1 MKDMTKANVEAVFA
15 GESQAHMKYAAFAD
29 MAERESLRMS
39 RCFLGAALFAEQAHA
54 TNHLRVLAGI
64 GKTLANLEAAY
75 AGETF
80 EINEMYPAY
89 IDVAKMQEEE
99 RGLGQHGRRP
109 GCREGAPGALCEGQR
124 SGGRRQGRGGGCRL
138 GVGSVCGFTG
148 EGEPPEKCP
157 VCGAVH
163 TKLQKF

>member
-1 MKDMTKANVEAVFA
+1 MKAMTQANVEAAFA
-15 GESQAHMKYAAFAD
+15 GESQAHMKYLAFAD
-29 MAERESLRMS
+29 MAEREKLPNVARVF
-39 RCFLGAALFAEQAHA
+39 RAAAFAEEKHA
-54 TNHLRVLAGI
+54 TNHLRALGGI
-64 GKTLANLEAAY
+64 GKTAANLEAAY

-89 IDVAKMQEEE
+89 IDVAKMQEEK
-99 RGLGQHGRRP
+99 RALGSM
-109 GCREGAPGALCEGQR
+109 EDALAAEKVHQALYAKAKAAVADGKDVEV
-124 SGGRRQGRGGGCRL
+124 
-138 GVGSVCGFTG
+138 GVVWVCSVCGFTG

>member
-1 MKDMTKANVEAVFA
+1 MKDMTKANLEAAFA
-15 GESQAHMKYAAFAD
+15 GESQAHMKYAVFAEI
-29 MAERESLRMS
+29 AEREKLPNVARVF
-39 RCFLGAALFAEQAHA
+39 RAASFAEQAHA
-54 TNHLRVLAGI
+54 TNHLRALGGA

-89 IDVAKMQEEE
+89 IEVAQMQEEK
-99 RGLGQHGRRP
+99 RALGSMEDAVAAEKVHQ
-109 GCREGAPGALCEGQR
+109 ALYAKAKDAVA
-124 SGGRRQGRGGGCRL
+124 GGKDVEV
-138 GVGSVCGFTG
+138 GVVWVCSVCGFTG

>member
-1 MKDMTKANVEAVFA
+1 MKDMTKANVEAAFA

-29 MAERESLRMS
+29 IAEREKLPNVARVF
-39 RCFLGAALFAEQAHA
+39 RAASFAEQAHA
-54 TNHLRVLAGI
+54 TNHLRALGGI

-89 IDVAKMQEEE
+89 IDGRKLQEEK
-99 RGLGQHGRRP
+99 RALGSM
-109 GCREGAPGALCEGQR
+109 EDALAAEKVHQALYAKAKEAVA
-124 SGGRRQGRGGGCRL
+124 GGKDVEV
-138 GVGSVCGFTG
+138 GVVWVCSVCGFTG

>member
-1 MKDMTKANVEAVFA
+1 MKDMTQANLQAAFA
-15 GESQAHMKYAAFAD
+15 GESQAHMKYLAFAD
-29 MAERESLRMS
+29 MAEREKLPNVARVF
-39 RCFLGAALFAEQAHA
+39 RAASFAEQAHA
-54 TNHLRVLAGI
+54 TNHLRALSGI

-89 IDVAKMQEEE
+89 IEVAQMQEE
-99 RGLGQHGRRP
+99 RRALGSMEDAMAAEKVHQ
-109 GCREGAPGALCEGQR
+109 ALYAKAKEAVA
-124 SGGRRQGRGGGCRL
+124 GGKDVEV
-138 GVGSVCGFTG
+138 GVVWVCSVCGFTG

>member
-1 MKDMTKANVEAVFA
+1 MKDMTKANVEAAFA

-29 MAERESLRMS
+29 MAEREKLPNVARVF
-39 RCFLGAALFAEQAHA
+39 RAASFAEQAHA
-54 TNHLRVLAGI
+54 TNHLRVLSGI

-89 IDVAKMQEEE
+89 IAVAQMQEEK
-99 RGLGQHGRRP
+99 RALGSM
-109 GCREGAPGALCEGQR
+109 EDALAAEKVHQALYAKAKEAVA
-124 SGGRRQGRGGGCRL
+124 GGKDVEV
-138 GVGSVCGFTG
+138 GVVWVCSVCGFTG

>member
-1 MKDMTKANVEAVFA
+1 MKDMTKANVEAAFA
-15 GESQAHMKYAAFAD
+15 GESQAHMKYAAFAEI
-29 MAERESLRMS
+29 AEREKLPNVARVF
-39 RCFLGAALFAEQAHA
+39 RAASFAEQAHA
-54 TNHLRVLAGI
+54 TNHLRALGGI

-89 IDVAKMQEEE
+89 IDVAKMQEEK
-99 RGLGQHGRRP
+99 RALGSM
-109 GCREGAPGALCEGQR
+109 EDALAAEKVHQALYAKAKEAVA
-124 SGGRRQGRGGGCRL
+124 GGKDVEV
-138 GVGSVCGFTG
+138 GVVWVCSVCGFTG

>member
-1 MKDMTKANVEAVFA
+1 MKDMTQANLEAAFA
-15 GESQAHMKYAAFAD
+15 GESQAHMKYLAFAD
-29 MAERESLRMS
+29 MAEREKLPNVARVF
-39 RCFLGAALFAEQAHA
+39 RAAAFAEEKHA
-54 TNHLRVLAGI
+54 TNHLRALSGI
-64 GKTLANLEAAY
+64 GKTAANLEAAY

-89 IDVAKMQEEE
+89 IEVAQMQEEK
-99 RGLGQHGRRP
+99 RALGSMEDALAAEKVHQALYAKAKEAVA
-109 GCREGAPGALCEGQR
+109 GCKDVDLGAVWVCG
-124 SGGRRQGRGGGCRL
+124 
-138 GVGSVCGFTG
+138 VCGFTG

>member
-1 MKDMTKANVEAVFA
+1 MKDMTKANVEAAFA

-29 MAERESLRMS
+29 MAEREKLPNVARVF
-39 RCFLGAALFAEQAHA
+39 RAASFAEQAHA
-54 TNHLRVLAGI
+54 TNHLRALGGI

-89 IDVAKMQEEE
+89 IDVAKMQEEK
-99 RGLGQHGRRP
+99 RALGSM
-109 GCREGAPGALCEGQR
+109 EDALAAEKVHQALYAKAKEAVA
-124 SGGRRQGRGGGCRL
+124 GGKDVEV
-138 GVGSVCGFTG
+138 GVVWVCSVCGFTG